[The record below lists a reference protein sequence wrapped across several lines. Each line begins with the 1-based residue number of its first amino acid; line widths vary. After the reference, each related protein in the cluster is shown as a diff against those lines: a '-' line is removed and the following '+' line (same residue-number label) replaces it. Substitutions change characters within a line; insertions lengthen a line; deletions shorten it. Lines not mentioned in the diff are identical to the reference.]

1 MPFRLAALILAIF
14 CVGTAE
20 LSPSGM
26 LDDLSADLAVSIATA
41 GLLVTAYALMMVVGG
56 PAVTALTTRV
66 RRKTLLVALLA
77 VFVLGNVVCALAPGF
92 GVLMAGRVVT
102 AAVHGTFMAV
112 CVVTAGNMVGAD
124 KGGGAVAAT
133 QLGINLATVLG
144 VPMGSFLAQHYD
156 WRAPFGVVAALA
168 TVAIGLVLAW
178 VPDTPAPTVTAAHE
192 ARVFRRPNVWGTVG
206 ATVLC
211 SAGMFT
217 LITYMVPLLTGVGG
231 LPRRWVPAVLLAYGL
246 GSIVGNLL
254 GGRFADRGIDRA
266 VGQLSWALTAVCL
279 LVWLLAPYGPAGAF
293 ALVLFSLATFA
304 LIPGLQAKVLTEAA
318 DAPTLS
324 LTANMSAFGLGA
336 ALGSWL
342 GGLLTESAAGTR
354 AVPLG
359 AAALTA
365 SGALLVLGLRR
376 AARRTPQTLPLAVS
390 TPER

>member
-41 GLLVTAYALMMVVGG
+41 GLLVTAYALTMVVGG

-92 GVLMAGRVVT
+92 GVLMTGRVLT

-112 CVVTAGNMVGAD
+112 CVVTAGDMVGAG

-206 ATVLC
+206 VTVLC

-217 LITYMVPLLTGVGG
+217 LITYMVPLLTGVGR
-231 LPRRWVPAVLLAYGL
+231 LPRQWVPAVLLAYGV

-266 VGQLSWALTAVCL
+266 VGHLSWALVAVCL
-279 LVWLLAPYGPAGAF
+279 LVWLLAPYGAAGAL

-304 LIPGLQAKVLTEAA
+304 LIPGLQAKVLAEAA

-342 GGLLTESAAGTR
+342 GGLLTESASGTR

-376 AARRTPQTLPLAVS
+376 AARRTPHTFPIAVS

>member
-1 MPFRLAALILAIF
+1 M
-14 CVGTAE
+14 
-20 LSPSGM
+20 
-26 LDDLSADLAVSIATA
+26 
-41 GLLVTAYALMMVVGG
+41 
-56 PAVTALTTRV
+56 
-66 RRKTLLVALLA
+66 
-77 VFVLGNVVCALAPGF
+77 
-92 GVLMAGRVVT
+92 
-102 AAVHGTFMAV
+102 
-112 CVVTAGNMVGAD
+112 
-124 KGGGAVAAT
+124 
-133 QLGINLATVLG
+133 
-144 VPMGSFLAQHYD
+144 
-156 WRAPFGVVAALA
+156 
-168 TVAIGLVLAW
+168 
-178 VPDTPAPTVTAAHE
+178 
-192 ARVFRRPNVWGTVG
+192 
-206 ATVLC
+206 
-211 SAGMFT
+211 
-217 LITYMVPLLTGVGG
+217 
-231 LPRRWVPAVLLAYGL
+231 PAVLLAYGL

-279 LVWLLAPYGPAGAF
+279 LVWLLAPYGPAGAL

-376 AARRTPQTLPLAVS
+376 AARRTPQTLPIAVS
-390 TPER
+390 PER